1 MKKYNLTLL
10 AAAIIISFTAKAQ
23 TFTEDSLA
31 SFTGLNNSS
40 AAWGDY
46 DNDGDLGLTIIT

>member
-1 MKKYNLTLL
+1 MKRFSLTLF
-10 AAAIIISFTAKAQ
+10 AAAIIVSFAANAR
-23 TFTEDSLA
+23 TFTEDSLT

-46 DNDGDLGLTIIT
+46 KII

>member
-10 AAAIIISFTAKAQ
+10 GAAIIVSSAANAR
-23 TFTEDSLA
+23 TFTEDNLT
-31 SFTGLNNSS
+31 SFTGLNNSA

-46 DNDGDLGLTIIT
+46 KII